1 MTTAHDRRRE
11 TGAAAEA
18 AVAERL
24 AAEGYAI
31 EARNWRCATGE
42 LDIVALRDDL
52 IAFVEVRS
60 ATTDFLESPANTVLT
75 TKQARVA
82 RAADAYLRARG
93 RVPARIRFDVVAV
106 TWREG
111 RANIDYYENAFVPRS
126 AF

>member
-1 MTTAHDRRRE
+1 MTVAPDRRRE
-11 TGAAAEA
+11 VGAAAEA
-18 AVAERL
+18 AVAEHL
-24 AAEGYAI
+24 IEAGYVI

-60 ATTDFLESPANTVLT
+60 ATTDFLDSPATTVLSV
-75 TKQARVA
+75 KQVRVA

-93 RVPARIRFDVVAV
+93 QVADRIRFDVVAV
-106 TWREG
+106 VWRDG
-111 RANIDYYENAFVPRS
+111 RPVIDYFENAFVPRS